1 MNFSSKALSKAFLYI
16 ASLPI
21 VLVRVTAMLDANLSL
36 SAKMPLPHASFCLP
50 KKHLA
55 WILPVLAVA
64 DPAALT

>member
-1 MNFSSKALSKAFLYI
+1 MNSSSEALSKAFLYI

-36 SAKMPLPHASFCLP
+36 SAKTPLPHASFCPP
-50 KKHLA
+50 KTHLA
-55 WILPVLAVA
+55 RILPVLAVV